1 MTHQHRPNR
10 STGHSEAFTAHPC
23 PDGDLPAALH
33 RLSDAISAL
42 CDPTPHHL
50 DTGHTTWLDPL
61 YTQLHDSL
69 PGQQGAGG
77 RTNPHL
83 PGCWLDALTLL
94 TEIDT
99 AVHCWEPS
107 PGTTPTR
114 LHTLRQR
121 RWRPQDCRN
130 IDQISHACQSWAES
144 IRSLLTPTPNWTLPA
159 PCPACNATTA
169 YRRDSAG
176 ACPHCEPTGLRETP
190 AGMTRCTHDPDTF
203 DDEPF

>member
-69 PGQQGAGG
+69 PGQQGGPDPSC
-77 RTNPHL
+77 RS
-83 PGCWLDALTLL
+83 
-94 TEIDT
+94 
-99 AVHCWEPS
+99 AVK
-107 PGTTPTR
+107 GVR
-114 LHTLRQR
+114 
-121 RWRPQDCRN
+121 
-130 IDQISHACQSWAES
+130 
-144 IRSLLTPTPNWTLPA
+144 
-159 PCPACNATTA
+159 
-169 YRRDSAG
+169 
-176 ACPHCEPTGLRETP
+176 
-190 AGMTRCTHDPDTF
+190 
-203 DDEPF
+203 